1 LLTGN
6 YFVSKNL
13 TLFRYAISVYNLI
26 KFQFSSDA
34 IERRIEIDQYALLE
48 YKVIIMYR
56 LLVCLNWAMLDEIQN
71 RDEDH
76 ACILY
81 SIEPIDH

>member
-26 KFQFSSDA
+26 KIQFSSDP
-34 IERRIEIDQYALLE
+34 IERRIE
-48 YKVIIMYR
+48 
-56 LLVCLNWAMLDEIQN
+56 N
-71 RDEDH
+71 RPL
-76 ACILY
+76 CSSRI
-81 SIEPIDH
+81 